1 MWASPEKQRG
11 LFPSLLL
18 SIVGYN
24 ESSLRPRG
32 MPIRL
37 TDERLAHVLDH
48 PEMTGMEAA
57 IDDTLLGP
65 ETVIQSQ
72 SDDQARLY
80 YRSYRSTP
88 VGEKLL
94 CVVVKVPREDDA
106 FVLTAYLTDK
116 LKRGE
121 VIWSAQ
127 P

>member
-1 MWASPEKQRG
+1 MRI
-11 LFPSLLL
+11 L
-18 SIVGYN
+18 YDH
-24 ESSLRPRG
+24 RG

-37 TDERLAHVLDH
+37 TDERLAHILDH

-57 IDDTLLGP
+57 IDETLLEP
-65 ETVIQSQ
+65 EIVIQSQ
-72 SDDQARLY
+72 SDDQARIY
-80 YRSYRSTP
+80 YRSYSSTP

-94 CVVVKVPREDDA
+94 CVVVKIAREDA

-121 VIWSAQ
+121 ILWSAR